1 MSASNYDFTIEQGSS
16 FKLKIVYKDNKGIP
30 VDITNWC
37 ARLVWITSN
46 NITQNFVSTNTDLST
61 YKYIID
67 GPNGSVTLF
76 FPASVTN
83 SFDFETAKYDLELQ
97 SDDDYYSGGGK
108 YIVRILY
115 GTVKLLKRYSQSNNI
130 LECN

>member
-1 MSASNYDFTIEQGSS
+1 MSASKYDFSIEQGSS
-16 FKLKIVYKDNKGIP
+16 FKLKLIYKDNKGVPI
-30 VDITNWC
+30 DITNWC
-37 ARLVWITSN
+37 ARLVWITN
-46 NITQNFVSTNTDLST
+46 NNLTQSFVSTNTDLST

-67 GPNGSVTLF
+67 GPTGSVTLL

-97 SDDDYYSGGGK
+97 SDDDYYSEGGK
-108 YIVRILY
+108 YTVRLLY
-115 GTVKLLKRYSQSNNI
+115 GTVKFIKRFSESNNH

>member
-16 FKLKIVYKDNKGIP
+16 FKLKLVYKDNKGIP

-37 ARLVWITSN
+37 ARLVWVTN
-46 NITQNFVSTNTDLST
+46 TNITQSFVSTNTDLST
-61 YKYIID
+61 YKYVID
-67 GPNGSVTLF
+67 GPNGSVTLY

-83 SFDFETAKYDLELQ
+83 NFNFETAKYDFELQ
-97 SDDDYYSGGGK
+97 SDDDYYDGGGK
-108 YIVRILY
+108 YTVRILY
-115 GTVKLLKRYSQSNNI
+115 GTVRFLKRYSQATNN

>member
-83 SFDFETAKYDLELQ
+83 SFDFETAKYDLELL
-97 SDDDYYSGGGK
+97 DPDPIAANTGEY
-108 YIVRILY
+108 VTRILF
-115 GTVKLLKRYSQSNNI
+115 TRNNLTI
-130 LECN
+130 QFNS